1 MNDFHYH
8 FESFIHWCLSS
19 TAERDDDGRAYERTM
34 GDDDDET
41 TTTTTTT
48 GEQRQPPG
56 VQEES
61 KDDDDD
67 VKSHAA
73 EEDEP
78 LNNDEDDDD
87 AEDDDEDY
95 EYYGRRYDDEDATT
109 TTTTNDDAAYA
120 AAYAAYIAQV
130 QAHAQQQVRVTMREF
145 ECAFENEKKLNFW
158 NPFFTWMTM
167 TMAVLRARTHTC
179 GISIRVSSRS
189 RVRKL
194 R

>member
-1 MNDFHYH
+1 VFVTTY
-8 FESFIHWCLSS
+8 
-19 TAERDDDGRAYERTM
+19 DGRQSATYVRTYERTM
-34 GDDDDET
+34 GDDDDETTT

-61 KDDDDD
+61 KEIDD

-78 LNNDEDDDD
+78 LNNNEDDD

-95 EYYGRRYDDEDATT
+95 EYYGRRYDDEDAT

-130 QAHAQQQVRVTMREF
+130 QAHAQQQVRRRCENLKLRIRER
-145 ECAFENEKKLNFW
+145 KKLNFW

-167 TMAVLRARTHTC
+167 AMPVLRARTHTC

-189 RVRKL
+189 RFRKL